1 MAHRGNKQSKGD
13 SIFEGTRRD
22 GDNESSGIALGF
34 ITLDHRN
41 IGEILSD
48 WQQQTA
54 PGNPELFIRD
64 TLGLQDSI
72 SREDFIRLL
81 SGDAVPSRELVL
93 LTSAMVPPE
102 ISTLRVM
109 RHRGEQAI
117 RTAGE
122 RPVISVPSTVIVRSK
137 LARLEQIRQGGYA
150 GASPAFEAFR
160 DGLLAR
166 LSGPDSPLDPRKT
179 MANLARHLMIAPA
192 VLEGRQ
198 SLAPERAR
206 QVGEELAS
214 MLRLQEDKFDAFA
227 DGAAEALGEQK
238 AAPGTRLA
246 QAARFLR
253 NCVGLTQ
260 VDLQSKISRRIL
272 SAIELGYVPNDDGV
286 TALARA
292 LHLSGEEL
300 GQLATITAVARSEQ
314 GGHDNIKGVV
324 HYFEKEWLTTESY
337 LQAALKQPSLF
348 SQKPETISGN
358 IEGVVGRFKEHGVT
372 TDAYLR
378 AALKQPSLFT
388 FKPETI
394 TINIEGVVERF
405 KEQGLTTK
413 AYLQAALKHPQLF
426 SQKPETISGNIEG
439 VVGRFKEH
447 GLTTDA
453 YLRAALK
460 QPSLFTFKPDTI
472 IGHMNIVCGLY
483 DDGVF
488 TVSTP
493 RHDVPISE
501 EVSHP
506 HAPVIDFLMRNP
518 ALICLDENNLHLR
531 GIHQA
536 LTGTKPNPRNLLR
549 SRKQTE
555 EGLLRHLGHDDPVK
569 PIGGSRDPSWQD
581 HPTEEEAKKWVL
593 RALARNYF
601 KSIKPE
607 R

>member
-378 AALKQPSLFT
+378 AALKQPSLF
-388 FKPETI
+388 
-394 TINIEGVVERF
+394 
-405 KEQGLTTK
+405 
-413 AYLQAALKHPQLF
+413 

-447 GLTTDA
+447 GVTTDA

-555 EGLLRHLGHDDPVK
+555 DGLLRHLGHDDPVK

>member
-394 TINIEGVVERF
+394 SINIEGVVERF

-549 SRKQTE
+549 SLKQTE

>member
-378 AALKQPSLFT
+378 AALKQPSLF
-388 FKPETI
+388 
-394 TINIEGVVERF
+394 
-405 KEQGLTTK
+405 
-413 AYLQAALKHPQLF
+413 

-447 GLTTDA
+447 GVTTDA

>member
-1 MAHRGNKQSKGD
+1 M
-13 SIFEGTRRD
+13 
-22 GDNESSGIALGF
+22 
-34 ITLDHRN
+34 
-41 IGEILSD
+41 
-48 WQQQTA
+48 
-54 PGNPELFIRD
+54 
-64 TLGLQDSI
+64 
-72 SREDFIRLL
+72 
-81 SGDAVPSRELVL
+81 
-93 LTSAMVPPE
+93 
-102 ISTLRVM
+102 
-109 RHRGEQAI
+109 
-117 RTAGE
+117 
-122 RPVISVPSTVIVRSK
+122 
-137 LARLEQIRQGGYA
+137 
-150 GASPAFEAFR
+150 
-160 DGLLAR
+160 
-166 LSGPDSPLDPRKT
+166 
-179 MANLARHLMIAPA
+179 
-192 VLEGRQ
+192 
-198 SLAPERAR
+198 
-206 QVGEELAS
+206 
-214 MLRLQEDKFDAFA
+214 
-227 DGAAEALGEQK
+227 
-238 AAPGTRLA
+238 
-246 QAARFLR
+246 
-253 NCVGLTQ
+253 
-260 VDLQSKISRRIL
+260 
-272 SAIELGYVPNDDGV
+272 
-286 TALARA
+286 
-292 LHLSGEEL
+292 
-300 GQLATITAVARSEQ
+300 
-314 GGHDNIKGVV
+314 
-324 HYFEKEWLTTESY
+324 
-337 LQAALKQPSLF
+337 
-348 SQKPETISGN
+348 
-358 IEGVVGRFKEHGVT
+358 GRFKEHGVT

-394 TINIEGVVERF
+394 SINIEGVVERF

>member
-388 FKPETI
+388 FKP
-394 TINIEGVVERF
+394 
-405 KEQGLTTK
+405 
-413 AYLQAALKHPQLF
+413 
-426 SQKPETISGNIEG
+426 
-439 VVGRFKEH
+439 
-447 GLTTDA
+447 
-453 YLRAALK
+453 
-460 QPSLFTFKPDTI
+460 DTI

>member
-394 TINIEGVVERF
+394 SINIEGVVERF